1 MLIERRTPCC
11 GEHRLPD
18 GLPPLLERIYL
29 NRGIDSGEQ
38 LDLALGKL
46 LRTEALGGM
55 QTATALLWQAIEEER
70 RILVVGDFDA
80 DGATSSALAIRAL
93 RAMGARDIHYLVPNR
108 FDFGYGLTAPLVEV
122 ARELDPWLIITVDN
136 GISSTE
142 GVATAR
148 ELGIQVLVTDHHLPP
163 EELPAAHAI
172 VNPNLQDDAFPSKA
186 LAGVGVIFYVM
197 AALRSRL
204 RELGWFQSR
213 GIAEPNLAE
222 YLDLV
227 ALGTVADVVPLDH
240 NNRILV
246 QNGLQRIRSGR
257 CCAGIRALLEVSG
270 RDLETVTSSD
280 LGFFAGPRLNAAG
293 RLEDMSVGIECL
305 LTDDPQVAR
314 ELAMQL
320 DSLNRQRREIEST
333 MKEQALAALEP
344 LQLASETLPAGI
356 CLFDDSWHQGVV
368 GIVASRVKERYHR
381 PVIVFAAENDDMLKG
396 SARSI
401 QGVHIRDLLDAIAT
415 EHPGLIRK
423 FGGHAMA
430 AGLSLPRAG
439 LAEFR
444 TLFDR
449 YVRMQVDEQQLRGCM
464 LSDGPLAKEELTID
478 QARLLRDAGPW
489 GQGFPEPLFDDRF
502 IVLNQRI
509 VGGNHLKLQLA
520 PEKFP
525 ELRLEAIAFNQAE
538 EHQLVTGQLL
548 QAVYR
553 LDINAWKGRESLQL
567 ILQAIIEQQP

>member
-1 MLIERRTPCC
+1 VLIERRTPCC

-502 IVLNQRI
+502 LVLSQRI

>member
-509 VGGNHLKLQLA
+509 VGENHLKLQLA

>member
-449 YVRMQVDEQQLRGCM
+449 YDRMQVDEQQLRGCM
-464 LSDGPLAKEELTID
+464 LSDGPLAKEEHTID

>member
-1 MLIERRTPCC
+1 MLIERRTSCC

-18 GLPPLLERIYL
+18 DLPPLLARIYL

-38 LDLALGKL
+38 LDLALGRL
-46 LRTEALGGM
+46 LRADRLGGM
-55 QTATALLWQAIEEER
+55 QDATGLLCQALREDR

-93 RAMGARDIHYLVPNR
+93 RAMGGHDIHYLVPNR

-122 ARELDPWLIITVDN
+122 ARELEPWLIITVDN
-136 GISSTE
+136 GISSIE
-142 GVATAR
+142 GVAAAR
-148 ELGIQVLVTDHHLPP
+148 ELGIRVLVTDHHLPP
-163 EELPAAHAI
+163 EELPVADAI

-204 RELGWFQSR
+204 RDLGWFESR

-222 YLDLV
+222 CLDLV
-227 ALGTVADVVPLDH
+227 ALGTVADLVPLDH

-246 QNGLQRIRSGR
+246 QNGLRRIRSGH

-280 LGFFAGPRLNAAG
+280 LGFFVGPRLNAAG

-305 LTDDPQVAR
+305 LADDPQLAR

-333 MKEQALAALEP
+333 MKEQALAALESM
-344 LQLASETLPAGI
+344 QLATETLPAGI
-356 CLFDDSWHQGVV
+356 CLFDDDWHQGVV

-381 PVIVFAAENDDMLKG
+381 PVIVFAGENDEMLKG

-415 EHPGLIRK
+415 RHPGLIRK

-439 LAEFR
+439 FEEFR
-444 TLFDR
+444 ELFDR
-449 YVRMQVDEQQLRGCM
+449 YVRMQVDDQQLRGCM
-464 LSDGPLAKEELTID
+464 LSDGALAKEELTID
-478 QARLLRDAGPW
+478 HARLLRDAGPW

-502 IVLNQRI
+502 VVLDQRI
-509 VGGNHLKLQLA
+509 VGGSHLKLQLA

-538 EHQLVTGQLL
+538 AHQLVTGQLL

-553 LDINAWKGRESLQL
+553 LDINAWRGRESLQL
-567 ILQAIIEQQP
+567 ILQAIIEQEQ

>member
-270 RDLETVTSSD
+270 RDLETVTSGD

-449 YVRMQVDEQQLRGCM
+449 YVRMQVDDQQLRGCM

>member
-1 MLIERRTPCC
+1 VLIERRTPCC